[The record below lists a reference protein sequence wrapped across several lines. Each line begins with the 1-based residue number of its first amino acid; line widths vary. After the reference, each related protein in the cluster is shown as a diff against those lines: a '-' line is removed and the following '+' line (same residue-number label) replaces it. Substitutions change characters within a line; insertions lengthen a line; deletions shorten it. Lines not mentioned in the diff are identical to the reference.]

1 MFTFAI
7 PDSTSTDVHLFK
19 PHGVTIS
26 IYFGA
31 FQVLMQHNGGTHNCL
46 SMPVQSTGTPPQ
58 NFKLVFII
66 MHCVYF
72 IYILIYFFENQTCL
86 FVHYWDVIRPLDFTR
101 WMLIHNQRGLHFQ
114 LSWGIPSSYATQR
127 WDPHEPV
134 HACPKYGTPPQ
145 NFKLVYNTMHCVY
158 FIYILIYF
166 FENQTCLFV
175 HYWDVIRPLD
185 FTRWMLIHNQRGLH
199 FQLSWGIPSS
209 YATQWWDIFA
219 DISIYTHI
227 IIVYTVYTVY
237 NIHIYF

>member
-1 MFTFAI
+1 
-7 PDSTSTDVHLFK
+7 
-19 PHGVTIS
+19 
-26 IYFGA
+26 
-31 FQVLMQHNGGTHNCL
+31 
-46 SMPVQSTGTPPQ
+46 
-58 NFKLVFII
+58 
-66 MHCVYF
+66 
-72 IYILIYFFENQTCL
+72 
-86 FVHYWDVIRPLDFTR
+86 
-101 WMLIHNQRGLHFQ
+101 MLIHNQRGLHFQ

-134 HACPKYGTPPQ
+134 HACPKCGTPPQ

-209 YATQWWDIFA
+209 YATQRWDPQLPVHACPKYGTPPQNFKL
-219 DISIYTHI
+219 
-227 IIVYTVYTVY
+227 VY
-237 NIHIYF
+237 NTMHCVYFIYVLI